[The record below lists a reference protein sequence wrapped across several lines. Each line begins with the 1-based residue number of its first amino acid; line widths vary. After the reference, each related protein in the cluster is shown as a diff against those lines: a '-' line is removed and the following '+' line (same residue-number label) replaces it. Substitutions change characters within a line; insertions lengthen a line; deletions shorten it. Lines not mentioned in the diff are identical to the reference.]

1 MSRYGQDMSTSLVKT
16 SLCYP
21 SLRHC
26 RYQSGC
32 FNTMEKFEAYGM
44 ARLYIQY
51 AMEMSNSIT
60 QIIMLSYIGLNLTL
74 SVYVHV
80 HTHVW
85 YMYCINREKGYLLPT

>member
-1 MSRYGQDMSTSLVKT
+1 
-16 SLCYP
+16 
-21 SLRHC
+21 
-26 RYQSGC
+26 
-32 FNTMEKFEAYGM
+32 MEKFEAYGM

-51 AMEMSNSIT
+51 AMKMSNSIR